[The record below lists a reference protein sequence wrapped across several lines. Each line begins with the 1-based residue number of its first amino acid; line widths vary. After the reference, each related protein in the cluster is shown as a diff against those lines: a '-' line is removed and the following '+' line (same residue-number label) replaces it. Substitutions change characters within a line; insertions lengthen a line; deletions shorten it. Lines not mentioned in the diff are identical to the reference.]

1 MSADRLAS
9 VFERRRAAGQ
19 GVLVTYLCAGFPD
32 LETSVAVALACV
44 EGGADVLEIG
54 CPFSDPTTDGEVIA
68 RASTAALRRGGGLA
82 SALEVAARVRAASD
96 VPIVLFGYYN
106 PIFVAGERETV
117 QRASE
122 AGVDAFLVVDLPP
135 EEDQELGPAATDL
148 GLGVVPLVA
157 PTTSEARIARLAALR
172 PPPPFVY
179 CVSVNG
185 VTGGAADGLSA
196 ASSRA
201 RAAGDRIGVPAVVGF
216 GVTSP
221 SSAREAGSEA
231 DGVVVGSAL
240 VRVVE
245 EAAARGLTPERT
257 ADLVRE
263 ATSPLALAVH
273 TSRAPLPSTPS
284 APRT

>member
-1 MSADRLAS
+1 MSADRLTS

-54 CPFSDPTTDGEVIA
+54 CPFSDPTADGEVIA

-82 SALEVAARVRAASD
+82 SALEVAARVRAVSD
-96 VPIVLFGYYN
+96 VPLVLFGYYN
-106 PIFVAGERETV
+106 PIFVAGERDTV
-117 QRASE
+117 RRASV

-135 EEDQELGPAATDL
+135 EEEQELGPAAAEL

-157 PTTSEARIARLAALR
+157 PTTSEARIARLAASR
-172 PPPPFVY
+172 PLPPFVY

-185 VTGGAADGLSA
+185 VTGRAAEGLAGASR
-196 ASSRA
+196 RA
-201 RAAGDRIGVPAVVGF
+201 RDIGDRLGVPAVVGF
-216 GVTSP
+216 GVTGP
-221 SSAREAGSEA
+221 SSAGEAGRHA

-240 VRVVE
+240 VQVVE
-245 EAAARGLTPERT
+245 DASARGLSPEET
-257 ADLVRE
+257 AKLVKD

-273 TSRAPLPSTPS
+273 ASREPLAPPPS